1 MNFTRHMKCDRVC
14 GVVVLW
20 CCGVV
25 VLKYLITKCLDLI
38 FRDYF
43 NHETLL
49 MCITKDDL
57 LLSSD
62 GIRG

>member
-14 GVVVLW
+14 GA
-20 CCGVV
+20 V

-43 NHETLL
+43 NFETLL
-49 MCITKDDL
+49 ICITKDDL

>member
-20 CCGVV
+20 CC
-25 VLKYLITKCLDLI
+25 VLKYLITMCLDLI

-43 NHETLL
+43 NLETLL
-49 MCITKDDL
+49 ICITKDDL